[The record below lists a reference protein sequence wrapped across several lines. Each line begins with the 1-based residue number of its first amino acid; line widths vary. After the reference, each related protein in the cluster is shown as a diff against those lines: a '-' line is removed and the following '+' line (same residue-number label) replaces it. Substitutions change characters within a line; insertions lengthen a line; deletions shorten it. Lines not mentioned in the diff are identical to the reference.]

1 MGKRIIDAAD
11 VDKSAQKQIELSDLL
26 RRTLIKRL
34 CNSRYER
41 INPLSTGSDGLLI
54 RLTSMN
60 DRVRISRTTHSLNR
74 GRSLGNHEFGI
85 TTAALNEL
93 FALTD
98 VSLEINVCEQNG
110 EKFIII
116 EGKDQPCGDDGH
128 GGDGVKVKI
137 PTV

>member
-1 MGKRIIDAAD
+1 MRKQIIDAAD
-11 VDKSAQKQIELSDLL
+11 IDKSAAKKIELSDLL

-34 CNSRYER
+34 CNSRER
-41 INPLSTGSDGLLI
+41 IDLLSTGSDGLLI